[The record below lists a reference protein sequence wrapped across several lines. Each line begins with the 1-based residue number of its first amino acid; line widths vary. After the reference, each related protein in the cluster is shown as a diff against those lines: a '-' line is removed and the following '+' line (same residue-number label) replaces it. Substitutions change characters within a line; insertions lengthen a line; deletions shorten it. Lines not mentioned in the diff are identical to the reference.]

1 MTSPDTL
8 VGTPR
13 QLGDFSEWGTEL
25 LVPFEVR
32 ELKFASVLWLNER
45 WFKNQNKIQLNVEQR
60 ATIEKWILD
69 EFAYCVPE
77 DSYSNIFG
85 DKSKVVFADRYGSS
99 GLGPHGGS
107 GRAAVFGSF
116 HVKGVGPTPLVASS
130 TDWWHSHGG
139 MWLEEAI
146 REGIYSEIVKEEF
159 PYGASSVIAIIDI
172 GVRCLLPNG
181 KLGKRKALLVRELEV
196 RPAHME
202 RACVFKLDEFPPT
215 RLKDVERVRQ
225 AVNRYSHLFGSI
237 DGLTDMFH
245 RFGQQAGY
253 GQVHRLFHGG
263 YFTSNLSVLGR
274 LLDFGG
280 FRSVGNWHRARSMDH
295 IPGFGEERAML
306 QIAVRSIAFYFRK
319 YLLNGVSPS
328 ASVLDNA
335 VHNGIESAF
344 AEECLKIWGGK
355 FSRSSYN
362 EIVVHVMKR
371 FFERQ
376 QRTYVSY
383 QLGNLPADR
392 WVHGELRDYLL
403 TNDRETLVTPEIRE
417 TVDIVEAHSLTPGET
432 LVRLL
437 CALRIL
443 MTRELLFRED
453 LQSSIYE
460 AIGAED
466 GEEPPQADVVA
477 STIES
482 MVARSRRDW
491 DLGVGRLGI
500 IAQTMAGGLAILL
513 SFDEINM
520 KVVMHVRSDFEA
532 NKSPESRLRFG
543 EWSTIPVNEE
553 NLGYLKYFS
562 NCKTALWYL
571 DSDTLVSVSR
581 RFNIEATNLPL
592 VLRALERYT
601 NSRDY
606 RGKAVAGTAN
616 IPVN

>member
-1 MTSPDTL
+1 M
-8 VGTPR
+8 
-13 QLGDFSEWGTEL
+13 E
-25 LVPFEVR
+25 
-32 ELKFASVLWLNER
+32 
-45 WFKNQNKIQLNVEQR
+45 
-60 ATIEKWILD
+60 
-69 EFAYCVPE
+69 
-77 DSYSNIFG
+77 
-85 DKSKVVFADRYGSS
+85 
-99 GLGPHGGS
+99 
-107 GRAAVFGSF
+107 
-116 HVKGVGPTPLVASS
+116 
-130 TDWWHSHGG
+130 
-139 MWLEEAI
+139 
-146 REGIYSEIVKEEF
+146 EEF

-319 YLLNGVSPS
+319 YLQNGVSPS

-592 VLRALERYT
+592 VL
-601 NSRDY
+601 
-606 RGKAVAGTAN
+606 
-616 IPVN
+616 

>member
-1 MTSPDTL
+1 M
-8 VGTPR
+8 GAG
-13 QLGDFSEWGTEL
+13 Q
-25 LVPFEVR
+25 
-32 ELKFASVLWLNER
+32 
-45 WFKNQNKIQLNVEQR
+45 
-60 ATIEKWILD
+60 
-69 EFAYCVPE
+69 
-77 DSYSNIFG
+77 
-85 DKSKVVFADRYGSS
+85 VVFADRYGSS

-146 REGIYSEIVKEEF
+146 REGIYSEIVEEEF

-202 RACVFKLDEFPPT
+202 RACVFKVDEVPPT

-263 YFTSNLSVLGR
+263 YFTSNISVLGR

-280 FRSVGNWHRARSMDH
+280 FRSVGNWYRARSMDH
-295 IPGFGEERAML
+295 IPGFGEERAIL
-306 QIAVRSIAFYFRK
+306 QIAARSIAFYFRK
-319 YLLNGVSPS
+319 YLQNGVSPS

-344 AEECLKIWGGK
+344 AEECLKIWGGE

-403 TNDRETLVTPEIRE
+403 TNERETLVTPEIRE

-513 SFDEINM
+513 SFDEINI
-520 KVVMHVRSDFEA
+520 KLVMHVRSDFEA
-532 NKSPESRLRFG
+532 NKSSESRLRFG

-553 NLGYLKYFS
+553 NSGYLEYFS

-581 RFNIEATNLPL
+581 RFNVEATNLPL

-616 IPVN
+616 IPAN